1 MGDSGLG
8 RLVIV
13 LRAGIAQV
21 DGITPMVRAELSVS
35 RQT

>member
-13 LRAGIAQV
+13 MRAGIAQV
-21 DGITPMVRAELSVS
+21 DGITPMHG
-35 RQT
+35 QG